1 MTAPE
6 TPRRR
11 SDATR
16 AAILEAARSRF
27 ASDGYERAT
36 VRAIAHD
43 AGIDPSMVMR
53 YYGSKEGLFAA
64 VIDVEL
70 VLPDL
75 DVIPVED
82 VGTAL
87 VGHFL
92 DLWES
97 DGVLQ
102 TLLRVGV
109 TNEAGAAR
117 MRDVFAGQILPLA
130 DRFVATRQD
139 AARRAALVAS
149 QVLGMALVR
158 YVLRFG
164 PAADLTRADVVA
176 WLGPTV
182 QRYLTAPTP

>member
-1 MTAPE
+1 MTGSEA
-6 TPRRR
+6 PRRR

-16 AAILEAARSRF
+16 AAILEAARERF

-43 AGIDPSMVMR
+43 ADIDPSMVMR

-70 VLPDL
+70 ILPDL
-75 DVIPVED
+75 DAIPVDD
-82 VGTAL
+82 VGVVL

-92 DLWES
+92 DLWENDS
-97 DGVLQ
+97 VLQ

-130 DRFVATRQD
+130 ERFVGNRKD

-158 YVLRFG
+158 YVLKFG
-164 PAADLTRADVVA
+164 PAADLTRADVIA

-182 QRYLTAPTP
+182 QRYLTAKAP

>member
-1 MTAPE
+1 MSHPE
-6 TPRRR
+6 SPKRR

-16 AAILEAARSRF
+16 AAILEAARERF
-27 ASDGYERAT
+27 AADGYDRAT
-36 VRAIAHD
+36 VRAIAQG

-64 VIDVEL
+64 VVDVEL

-75 DVIPVED
+75 DAIPVDE
-82 VGTAL
+82 VGAVL

-92 DLWES
+92 DLWENDS
-97 DGVLQ
+97 VLQ
-102 TLLRVGV
+102 SLLRVGV

-117 MRDVFAGQILPLA
+117 MREVFKGQILPLA
-130 DRFVATRQD
+130 ERFVSTKKD

-158 YVLRFG
+158 YVLKFG
-164 PAADLTRADVVA
+164 PAADMTRDEIVV
-176 WLGPTV
+176 WLGPTA
-182 QRYLTAPTP
+182 QRYLTAKAP